1 MADKFPCSI
10 GQIRKRLAQQ
20 RTIAGVMVRIS
31 FRIVF
36 RIIFRGV
43 FQSLSRSRLDHSDH
57 TVGSKQPGALRA
69 LVEWS
74 RESVQRAHL
83 SITLPEFALVL
94 ELLRGHRFYG
104 NNRIANRAHST
115 DSRRPQQGD
124 KNLRENVSV
133 FMAVE
138 VRHMD
143 SGSLNL
149 SYLRGDF
156 RNQLIAV

>member
-20 RTIAGVMVRIS
+20 RTIAGVMVRIN
-31 FRIVF
+31 
-36 RIIFRGV
+36 FRGV
-43 FQSLSRSRLDHSDH
+43 FQGLSRSRLDHSDH
-57 TVGSKQPGALRA
+57 PVGSKQPGALGA

-104 NNRIANRAHST
+104 DNRIANRARS
-115 DSRRPQQGD
+115 
-124 KNLRENVSV
+124 E
-133 FMAVE
+133 
-138 VRHMD
+138 
-143 SGSLNL
+143 
-149 SYLRGDF
+149 
-156 RNQLIAV
+156 